1 MEENSISLD
10 QGEYALEEARTK
22 KRRDNSADY
31 SRNII
36 KQARIHGQAYV
47 TPKNKIVPAKTIGPP
62 CQCAKKCCETITEDN
77 KIEIFNKLYDLSTKN
92 EQDIYLQGL
101 IICKD
106 IKRRRVQKENPLRQ
120 KTFLYTVQ
128 IGNEKKEVCNSA
140 FLSLFGITKERV
152 KRLRNLLVL
161 GKLPEDKRGKSQAVN
176 AMPTDQISEVISH
189 ISSFKAKES
198 HYSSGIIKY
207 LPADLSVKK
216 MFRLYK
222 EKHNETRI
230 KYEYY
235 NKIFRENFAL
245 RFGRPAVDTC
255 CLCEHLDLRI
265 NSKSLNDVAKK
276 VALAE
281 KQVHKKR
288 SKKFYTKLQEARQ
301 RSQEDETFLGICY
314 DYMQNIS
321 LPIIPVQE
329 IFYLRQLSVSI
340 FCIHNL
346 KTGKNVLFMYH
357 EGQAK
362 KGPNEVCSFVMTYIK
377 KYVDPKVIEL
387 MLFSDNC
394 AGQNKNNT
402 AIRMNMALVDSGR
415 FRKIQQIFP
424 MRGHS
429 FLPCDRAFGIIKRSL
444 RRKERLYDIQEL
456 LELIVSSSRQTDF
469 FTVHLVSGKDVTE
482 FKKWWVQHFKKTA
495 ISLETKD
502 RRIPRTE
509 KVSFSISK
517 FHHLTFKK
525 IGGDVPVRTRE
536 FIDGAITHTF
546 LLKIRPLIC
555 TPLPQESAYGTR
567 QLCINEKKMEDL
579 KKCVQF
585 IPEQKKK
592 FWDKILQ
599 WPTAENIADEDLD

>member
-1 MEENSISLD
+1 MEESVIYLNP
-10 QGEYALEEARTK
+10 GESSSGETRTK

-31 SRNII
+31 SRNKI
-36 KQARIHGQAYV
+36 KQARIHGQVYV
-47 TPKNKIVPAKTIGPP
+47 TAKNKTVWAKTIGPP
-62 CQCAKKCCETITEDN
+62 CKCAKKCWETISENDKLEN
-77 KIEIFNKLYDLSTKN
+77 LAKLYNLATKN

-101 IICKD
+101 ISCKD
-106 IKRRRVQKENPLRQ
+106 IKRRRVLKENPLRQ
-120 KTFLYTVQ
+120 KMFTYAVQ
-128 IGNEKKEVCNSA
+128 IGNEKKDVCHSA
-140 FLSLFGITKERV
+140 FLSLFGITKDRV
-152 KRLRNLLVL
+152 KRLRDLLVL
-161 GKLPEDKRGKSQAVN
+161 GKIPEDKRGKSKTVN
-176 AMPTDQISEVISH
+176 AMSSDEITAVISH
-189 ISSFKAKES
+189 ISCFPAKES

-222 EKHNETRI
+222 EKYPGTRI

-255 CLCEHLDLRI
+255 CLCESLDLKI
-265 NSKSLNDVAKK
+265 NSKTLNDVAKK

-281 KQVHKKR
+281 KLVHKKR
-288 SKKFYTKLQEARQ
+288 AKKFYNKLQEARQ

-314 DYMQNIS
+314 DYMQNVS

-346 KTGKNVLFMYH
+346 KTGKNVLFLYH

-362 KGPNEVCSFVMTYIK
+362 KGPNEVCSFIMTYIK
-377 KYVDPKVIEL
+377 EYVDKNVVEL

-402 AIRMNMALVDSGR
+402 SVRMNMALVDSGR

-444 RRKERLYDIQEL
+444 RRKERLYSVQEL
-456 LELIVSSSRQTDF
+456 MELIVSSSRQSDF
-469 FTVHLVSGKDVTE
+469 FTVHLISGEDVTE
-482 FKKWWVQHFKKTA
+482 FKKWWVQHFKK
-495 ISLETKD
+495 LHYPLKQ
-502 RRIPRTE
+502 RIGEFREPR
-509 KVSFSISK
+509 K
-517 FHHLTFKK
+517 
-525 IGGDVPVRTRE
+525 
-536 FIDGAITHTF
+536 
-546 LLKIRPLIC
+546 
-555 TPLPQESAYGTR
+555 
-567 QLCINEKKMEDL
+567 
-579 KKCVQF
+579 
-585 IPEQKKK
+585 
-592 FWDKILQ
+592 
-599 WPTAENIADEDLD
+599 